1 MVKTTSS
8 WYNDAVRGKGYTAL
22 TLYFC
27 CPIYSFCS
35 ANSFEMAP
43 FIVTSNQAQAVLWA
57 DQWIWGSLSAS
68 PHQLMAKLIYFILI
82 QLGLE
87 SCFSLP
93 KVDLASPS
101 HFATHLHPQLLFS
114 HCFSYFVFFFG
125 YVCALQR
132 GLFNLRKHTCVQSS
146 KNTMLTDWK
155 SGSEQGREQQRPLPQ
170 MGEAREIQ
178 QRSLAGGSSG
188 HFSLFLTFG
197 FNSALCI
204 IYLCSCP

>member
-1 MVKTTSS
+1 MWVKNSSGHWKQTVTLFPLWSFIHLHLQLGSNSKHPNAVRSFQQNKRKKNHTGCMVKTTSS

-43 FIVTSNQAQAVLWA
+43 FIVTSNRAQAVLWA

-68 PHQLMAKLIYFILI
+68 PHQLIYFILI

-114 HCFSYFVFFFG
+114 HCFSYFVFF
-125 YVCALQR
+125 
-132 GLFNLRKHTCVQSS
+132 
-146 KNTMLTDWK
+146 W
-155 SGSEQGREQQRPLPQ
+155 
-170 MGEAREIQ
+170 
-178 QRSLAGGSSG
+178 
-188 HFSLFLTFG
+188 
-197 FNSALCI
+197 LC
-204 IYLCSCP
+204 LCPPERAF